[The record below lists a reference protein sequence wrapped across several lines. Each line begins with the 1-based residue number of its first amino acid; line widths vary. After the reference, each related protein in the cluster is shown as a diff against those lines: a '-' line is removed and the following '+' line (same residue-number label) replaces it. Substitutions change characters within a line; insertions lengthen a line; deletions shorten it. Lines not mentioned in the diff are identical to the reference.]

1 MNAEGDVARSAPGRA
16 GLINVFFP
24 VSHGIGKGR
33 PRLRVGA
40 WGFGEGGGLRAAG
53 RRPLPKD
60 AGGWMGNKQN
70 AQAGDR
76 SGMAGVVV
84 VAVVVVEMVVNKA
97 SYCPSERILTM
108 DIGRPYVS
116 PRTSFGSL
124 RVSLIGMWD
133 GSSPGGCVLTTC
145 QLSPTGGPTSGTD
158 GFYRGG
164 RYPTTTMTTG
174 TGTSYDGPS
183 PFFSPPFERLWHQ
196 SNETKV
202 ITTAAEG

>member
-1 MNAEGDVARSAPGRA
+1 
-16 GLINVFFP
+16 
-24 VSHGIGKGR
+24 
-33 PRLRVGA
+33 
-40 WGFGEGGGLRAAG
+40 
-53 RRPLPKD
+53 
-60 AGGWMGNKQN
+60 MGNKQN

-97 SYCPSERILTM
+97 S
-108 DIGRPYVS
+108 
-116 PRTSFGSL
+116 
-124 RVSLIGMWD
+124 
-133 GSSPGGCVLTTC
+133 TC

-183 PFFSPPFERLWHQ
+183 PFFPPPFERLWHQ